1 MIGGSCYVMV
11 YLAVAI
17 LIFFRRPLLSMKSS
31 EDMVNYLKHVS
42 KVVLAGLLKLFACF
56 VCLLLGWCI
65 GVFPLFVLSLISVMT
80 FHYMLY

>member
-31 EDMVNYLKHVS
+31 EDMVNYLKHVR
-42 KVVLAGLLKLFACF
+42 KVVFDRLVFVVVHLFQF
-56 VCLLLGWCI
+56 GW
-65 GVFPLFVLSLISVMT
+65 FLF
-80 FHYMLY
+80 

>member
-31 EDMVNYLKHVS
+31 EDMVNYLKHVR
-42 KVVLAGLLKLFACF
+42 KVVFDLLFFVVVYLFQF
-56 VCLLLGWCI
+56 GW
-65 GVFPLFVLSLISVMT
+65 FLF
-80 FHYMLY
+80 

>member
-31 EDMVNYLKHVS
+31 EDMVNYLKHVR
-42 KVVLAGLLKLFACF
+42 KVVFDWFGFCC
-56 VCLLLGWCI
+56 CLLVSVWL
-65 GVFPLFVLSLISVMT
+65 VFVLICVIVYLLVCTINIR
-80 FHYMLY
+80 